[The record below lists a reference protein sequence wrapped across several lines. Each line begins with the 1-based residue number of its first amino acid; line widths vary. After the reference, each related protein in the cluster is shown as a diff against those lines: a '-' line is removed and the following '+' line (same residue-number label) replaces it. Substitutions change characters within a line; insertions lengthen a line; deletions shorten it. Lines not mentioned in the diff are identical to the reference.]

1 MAQALTPLA
10 FAQRHLG
17 QRVTAPGGLGGQCV
31 DLVNVWLVESRG
43 LAPVHRNAVDW
54 ASRRLT
60 GLTWVANTPANVP
73 PRGAIVVW
81 GPAASIG
88 VGAFGHIA
96 LNLTADAMNLATLDQ
111 NWGVELVT
119 IELHRYIGVLGWHVP
134 G

>member
-17 QRVTAPGGLGGQCV
+17 QRLTAPGGLGGQCV
-31 DLVNVWLVESRG
+31 DLVNVWLVESRNVT
-43 LAPVHRNAVDW
+43 PIHRNAVNW
-54 ASRRLT
+54 AGVKLP
-60 GLTWVANTPANVP
+60 GLNWIANTPTNVP

-88 VGAFGHIA
+88 VGEFGHIA
-96 LNLTADAMNLATLDQ
+96 LALTADGMNLCSLDQ

-119 IELHRYIGVLGWHVP
+119 LELHRYIG
-134 G
+134 